1 MRTVSRYWE
10 SRVRVV
16 LAWLLAV
23 GLFVSNAAH
32 SGPGTIYT
40 VTSAAD
46 DAVGVSCTATPS
58 QCNTLRDAVFSASSG
73 SDSINFSALFN
84 SAQTI
89 TLTGG
94 EILISHSVIINGP
107 GANLLAISGNQVS
120 RIFRVASGTVLTLGG
135 ATLRDGLAG
144 DVGGAIVSDGGLS
157 LSFCVVTGNKAPG
170 GFTGGGV
177 YQAGGSTIIFGCTF
191 DNNSAGTGAGIEV
204 INATAT
210 ITNCTFSGNVASSNG
225 GAISFHPYT
234 GIQTLTVRNTT
245 IAYNRSPG
253 AGGIF
258 VDSSNTTV
266 TAAATQINNTL
277 FGNNVGASVATGG
290 VNPATVTSGG
300 FNLASDGGGGFLVG
314 PNDQINVDPRLG
326 PLSLNGAS
334 TPTHALLGGSPALDA
349 GKNSGPPPL
358 DQRTAPRP
366 FAISGITPPSGG
378 DGSDIGAVEMQA
390 IIVTNT
396 NFAGGGSLDAAIA
409 TANSNGT
416 GLDDIIFATP
426 PFDGPQTID
435 LEAALPDITSNVT
448 INGPGANLLTVERDF
463 LIATEFGIFNVPGGG
478 LNVAINGMTISN
490 GSRALGGGGGG
501 AIQSNSNL
509 SLAGV
514 NVTGN
519 RALFGGGV
527 FLSLSDGVFTDST
540 FSDNTAKEGG
550 GIEFEGDNGH
560 ALRLSNSTVSG
571 NVENSS
577 CKGAGISH
585 FSASGPSTL
594 QVVSST
600 ITRNVS
606 TGAFAGCTGG
616 IATVAIGGTP
626 TTILRNSIVGNNA
639 GSDLAAFTA
648 GAMGGTATLTSLGFN
663 IASDSGGGFLTA
675 TGDQTNVDP
684 KLGPLSLNGA
694 KTPSHALL
702 GGSPALDKGN
712 SSGRTTDQ
720 RGAVR
725 AFDIPP
731 IVTSSGGDN
740 ADIGAVEMQAII
752 VSNTLA
758 GGTFNCNPIS
768 CTLLQAINTANS
780 STSTFNDI
788 IFASPLFNTPQT
800 ISLTGALPNISSN
813 VTVNGPG
820 ADLLTVTR
828 DAAAPNFPIF
838 RVPGFGLN
846 VAINGMTISNGN
858 NANEGGGGVEAYSN
872 LALANV
878 YVTGNHALTSGG
890 AVALNAGN
898 STFTNSTFTNNT
910 SSIYGGGLFIG
921 GNSNLDL
928 RGCTVSGNST
938 VNGGGGIAVITK
950 SAGIS
955 ATANVVNST
964 IVDNAPGGIETDGVG
979 GGVATTLLRNSI
991 IAVNATNNLVESG
1004 AGAAISNGFNLSDAF
1019 NGVTTRG
1026 SDITALPRLA
1036 PLNYYGGPTPT
1047 HALLDGSPALD
1058 AGNSSGA
1065 ASDQRGF
1072 GFLRPVN
1079 LQIFGSPPGD
1089 AADIGAWEAQSRD
1102 LLFINGFE
1110 SD

>member
-1 MRTVSRYWE
+1 MRTVSRHWE
-10 SRVRVV
+10 NRVRVV

-32 SGPGTIYT
+32 SAPGTAYT

-46 DAVGVSCTATPS
+46 DAVGVSCAATPS

-73 SDSINFSALFN
+73 GDSINFSALFN
-84 SAQTI
+84 SPQTI

-94 EILISHSVIINGP
+94 EMLISHSVVITGP

-144 DVGGAIVSDGGLS
+144 DVGGAIVSDGGLN

-170 GFTGGGV
+170 SFTGGGV
-177 YQAGGSTIIFGCTF
+177 YQAGGSATIFGCTF
-191 DNNSAGTGAGIEV
+191 DNNSAGTGAGLEV

-210 ITNCTFSGNVASSNG
+210 ITNSTFSGNVASSNG
-225 GAISFHPYT
+225 GAIGFHPFT
-234 GIQTLTVRNTT
+234 AIQTLTVRNTT

-258 VDSSNTTV
+258 VDSSSTTV

-277 FGNNVGASVATGG
+277 FGNNVGASLATGG
-290 VNPATVTSGG
+290 VNSATVTSGG

-314 PNDQINVDPRLG
+314 PHDQLNVDPHLG
-326 PLSLNGAS
+326 PLSLNGAN
-334 TPTHALLGGSPALDA
+334 TPTHALLGGSPALDT

-366 FAISGITPPSGG
+366 FVTGAIPLPSGG

-390 IIVTNT
+390 IFVS
-396 NFAGGGSLDAAIA
+396 AGAGPLDAAIA
-409 TANSNGT
+409 TANSNGKS
-416 GLDDIIFATP
+416 LNDIIFVFP
-426 PFDGPQTID
+426 SFEGSQTID

-448 INGPGANLLTVERDF
+448 INGPGANLLTVQRDYQS
-463 LIATEFGIFNVPGGG
+463 ATEFGIFNVPGSG

-490 GSRALGGGGGG
+490 GSRATGGG
-501 AIQSNSNL
+501 IQSNSNL

-519 RALFGGGV
+519 RASSGGGV
-527 FLSLSDGVFTDST
+527 FLSLSNGVFTDST
-540 FSDNTAKEGG
+540 FSDNTAQAVGGICFEGG
-550 GIEFEGDNGH
+550 DGH

-571 NVENSS
+571 NVETAD
-577 CKGAGISH
+577 CRGAGISH
-585 FSASGPSTL
+585 VGASGPSTL

-600 ITRNVS
+600 IARNVPLGS
-606 TGAFAGCTGG
+606 CPGG
-616 IATVAIGGTP
+616 IGTVAAGGTP
-626 TTILRNSIVGNNA
+626 TTTLRNSIVGNNA
-639 GSDLAAFTA
+639 GSDLGKF
-648 GAMGGTATLTSLGFN
+648 GGTATVISLGFN
-663 IASDSGGGFLTA
+663 LASDSGGGFLTA
-675 TGDQTNVDP
+675 ASDQVNTDP

-694 KTPSHALL
+694 KTPTHALL
-702 GGSPALDKGN
+702 GGSHALDKGN

-725 AFDIPP
+725 AFDIPT
-731 IVTSSGGDN
+731 IVASSGGDN

-758 GGTFNCNPIS
+758 DGTFNCNGVS
-768 CTLLQAINTANS
+768 CTLRQAINTANT

-788 IFASPLFNTPQT
+788 IFASSLFSTPQT
-800 ISLTGALPNISSN
+800 IDLTSALPDISSN

-838 RVPGFGLN
+838 RVPGFLRN
-846 VAINGMTISNGN
+846 VAINGITISNGN
-858 NANEGGGGVEAYSN
+858 NNNGNENGGGVESN
-872 LALANV
+872 SSLAMANV
-878 YVTGNHALTSGG
+878 YVTGNNALNSGG
-890 AVALNAGN
+890 GVALNAGN
-898 STFTNSTFTNNT
+898 GTFTNSTFTNNT
-910 SSIYGGGLFIG
+910 SGNYGGGLFFGGNPNLELG
-921 GNSNLDL
+921 GNSTLDL
-928 RGCTVSGNST
+928 RGCTVSGNSS
-938 VNGGGGIAVITK
+938 VHGGGIAVLMK
-950 SAGIS
+950 LAGIS
-955 ATANVVNST
+955 ATLNVVNST
-964 IVDNAPGGIETDGVG
+964 IVDNAPGGIETNSVDGLFTA
-979 GGVATTLLRNSI
+979 ATALLRNSI
-991 IAVNATNNLVESG
+991 IAVNATNNLVQSG
-1004 AGAAISNGFNLSDAF
+1004 PGGFFSRGFNLSNSFDGITT
-1019 NGVTTRG
+1019 NGG
-1026 SDITALPRLA
+1026 DILALPRLA

-1065 ASDQRGF
+1065 VTDQRGF
-1072 GFLRPVN
+1072 GFLRPVD
-1079 LQIFGSPPGD
+1079 LQVLGSPPGD
-1089 AADIGAWEAQSRD
+1089 AADIGAWEAQARD

>member
-1 MRTVSRYWE
+1 MRTVSRHWE

-46 DAVGVSCTATPS
+46 DAVGVSCAATPS

-73 SDSINFSALFN
+73 SDSITFSALFN
-84 SAQTI
+84 SPQTI

-94 EILISHSVIINGP
+94 EILISHSVTITGP

-170 GFTGGGV
+170 SNTGGGV
-177 YQAGGSTIIFGCTF
+177 YEAGGSTIIFGCTF

-225 GAISFHPYT
+225 GAISFRPFT
-234 GIQTLTVRNTT
+234 GIQTLRVRNTT

-258 VDSSNTTV
+258 VDSSNASV

-290 VNPATVTSGG
+290 VNSATVTSGG

-314 PNDQINVDPRLG
+314 ANDQINVDPRLG

-366 FAISGITPPSGG
+366 FVISGITPPGG
-378 DGSDIGAVEMQA
+378 DSSDIGAVEMQA
-390 IIVTNT
+390 IIVTN
-396 NFAGGGSLDAAIA
+396 NNYAGAGSLDAAIT
-409 TANSNGT
+409 TANSNGNS
-416 GLDDIIFATP
+416 LDDIIFASP
-426 PFDGPQTID
+426 PFDRPQTIE
-435 LEAALPDITSNVT
+435 LGGALPDITSNVT

-463 LIATEFGIFNVPGGG
+463 LIPTEFGIFNVPGSG

-490 GSRALGGGGGG
+490 GSRALGGG
-501 AIQSNSNL
+501 IQSNSNL

-519 RALFGGGV
+519 RASAGGGV
-527 FLSLSDGVFTDST
+527 FLYLSNGVFTDST
-540 FSDNTAKEGG
+540 FSDNTAHEGG
-550 GIEFEGDNGH
+550 GIEFDGDNGH

-571 NVENSS
+571 NVENST

-585 FSASGPSTL
+585 FSASGQSTL

-616 IATVAIGGTP
+616 IATVASGGTP
-626 TTILRNSIVGNNA
+626 TTTLRNSIVGNNA

-648 GAMGGTATLTSLGFN
+648 DAMGGTATMTSLGFN
-663 IASDSGGGFLTA
+663 LASDSGGGFLTA

-684 KLGPLSLNGA
+684 KLGPLSLNAGT
-694 KTPSHALL
+694 TPTHAPL

-725 AFDIPP
+725 AFDIPTL
-731 IVTSSGGDN
+731 VASSGGDN

-758 GGTFNCNPIS
+758 EGTNNCNLIS
-768 CTLLQAINTANS
+768 CTLRQAINTANT
-780 STSTFNDI
+780 STSAFNDI
-788 IFASPLFNTPQT
+788 IFASPLFNAPQT
-800 ISLTGALPNISSN
+800 IDLTSALPDISSN

-820 ADLLTVTR
+820 ADLLTLTR

-858 NANEGGGGVEAYSN
+858 NANEGGGGVESYSN

-878 YVTGNHALTSGG
+878 FVTGNYSASSGG
-890 AVALNAGN
+890 GVALNAGN
-898 STFTNSTFTNNT
+898 STFTNSTFKNNT

-950 SAGIS
+950 SAGIN
-955 ATANVVNST
+955 ATANIVNST
-964 IVDNAPGGIETDGVG
+964 IVDNAPGGIESDGVG
-979 GGVATTLLRNSI
+979 GGVATALLRNSI
-991 IAVNATNNLVESG
+991 IALNATNNLVESG
-1004 AGAAISNGFNLSDAF
+1004 AGASFSEGFNLSNSFD
-1019 NGVTTRG
+1019 GITTRG

-1058 AGNSSGA
+1058 AGDSSGA
-1065 ASDQRGF
+1065 TSDQRDF